1 MQIKG
6 LLSMEATLSKCIEQ
20 LDAELATNKMGK
32 PPYKGTDRILT
43 NAKKSIQMALW
54 NLQGAKI
61 DYTYA
66 NKRKKFSLTNG
77 KDVL

>member
-6 LLSMEATLSKCIEQ
+6 ILSMEETLSKCIKQ

-43 NAKKSIQMALW
+43 NAKKSMQMALW
-54 NLQGAKI
+54 NLQSAKP
-61 DYTYA
+61 DYMYA
-66 NKRKKFSLTNG
+66 NKRKKFSLTKG
-77 KDVL
+77 KGML